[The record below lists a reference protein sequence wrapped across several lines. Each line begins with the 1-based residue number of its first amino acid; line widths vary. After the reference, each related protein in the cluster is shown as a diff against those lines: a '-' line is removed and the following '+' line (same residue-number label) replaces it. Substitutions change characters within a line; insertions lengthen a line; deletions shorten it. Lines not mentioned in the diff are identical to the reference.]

1 MFNYLFK
8 LFSNDLGIDLGT
20 AVVLVYVKGQG
31 IVLTEP
37 SVVAMNKETKNVL
50 SIGTEAKKMLGKTP
64 ANIVAVRPL
73 RDGVISNYTVTE
85 KMLKFSILV
94 LPTFLNVRVS
104 KFLHY
109 LV

>member
-37 SVVAMNKETKNVL
+37 SVVAMDKETKNVL
-50 SIGTEAKKMLGKTP
+50 SIGKEAKKMLGKTP

-73 RDGVISNYTVTE
+73 RDGVIADFEATQKMIRYFIYKANKSN
-85 KMLKFSILV
+85 
-94 LPTFLNVRVS
+94 
-104 KFLHY
+104 
-109 LV
+109 